1 MPVHERKRARKQ
13 GTVNFYKMGLP
24 EKKAREGGRDKMQ
37 AESQV
42 FCSAKRPRKPAK
54 VCRPYLSV
62 SLPQFL
68 QLPQQVKQRG
78 RGLGEGETARGDRQP
93 ACFSQAFK
101 KPVELTSF
109 PRATPCG

>member
-1 MPVHERKRARKQ
+1 
-13 GTVNFYKMGLP
+13 
-24 EKKAREGGRDKMQ
+24 MQ

-93 ACFSQAFK
+93 ACFSGDLKSTGNLLLF
-101 KPVELTSF
+101 S
-109 PRATPCG
+109 RATACG